1 MAANLPKGEPA
12 MGFHLLDIL
21 IVAAIG
27 LALFGPKALQS
38 MARNTGRGLGQ
49 VKDVKDKLLADLP
62 MEDISKVTGQ
72 ISKLPQIPLNS
83 RQAIQMLATSAISEK
98 QEQETGQGEAAESP
112 QEVRLEES
120 H

>member
-1 MAANLPKGEPA
+1 
-12 MGFHLLDIL
+12 MGFHLVDIL

-38 MARNTGRGLGQ
+38 MARNAGRGVGQ
-49 VKDVKDKLLADLP
+49 AKDVKDKLLSDLP

-83 RQAIQMLATSAISEK
+83 RQAIQMLVASEMGEK
-98 QEQETGQGEAAESP
+98 KEQETNKGDAIEKP
-112 QEVRLEES
+112 QEIKLEGT
-120 H
+120 HQA

>member
-1 MAANLPKGEPA
+1 
-12 MGFHLLDIL
+12 MGFHLVDIL

-27 LALFGPKALQS
+27 LALFGSKTLQS
-38 MARNTGRGLGQ
+38 MARNTGRGFGQ
-49 VKDVKDKLLADLP
+49 VKEVKDKLLADLP

-83 RQAIQMLATSAISEK
+83 RQALQMLVTSEMAGK
-98 QEQETGQGEAAESP
+98 KEQETGEGEAMEKP
-112 QEVRLEES
+112 QEVKLEES